1 MKKIDNTSK
10 LKQLSISE
18 LDTVRKVL
26 KDIYMR
32 GHLDDSDKDIYKER
46 INAIEEEIKIRINN
60 LF

>member
-26 KDIYMR
+26 KDIYMT

-46 INAIEEEIKIRINN
+46 IDAIEEEIKTRINN